1 MTCDGR
7 DESSLYFNYGGH
19 SIRFVIGCFCRVQ
32 PREPRGSCS
41 FWEKEKL
48 KESLE
53 MVKYE
58 SVSIYYAEED
68 RTILELTKE
77 TLQEAADMNRELF
90 ASPLQDSVDLI
101 FFQTAMIWSHFQN

>member
-1 MTCDGR
+1 MTGEMKAAFILIMAGTLSALLLAVFVVFSQ
-7 DESSLYFNYGGH
+7 ESPEASVLSGK
-19 SIRFVIGCFCRVQ
+19 I
-32 PREPRGSCS
+32 
-41 FWEKEKL
+41 EKL

-77 TLQEAADMNRELF
+77 TLRDAADMNRELF